1 MERTLLMMDDDF
13 QRVFELK
20 AVLSPEINILHAYGL
35 RDASKLVAQHPL
47 SVAVLKLSAVDS
59 ADCFEFLADL
69 RAARPMPIIMIH
81 TMNEEER
88 TLAYDMGA
96 DLCIDAPANTKELA
110 AGIRAQLRRY
120 YTLNRMAQLREAG
133 MVVRY
138 KELAVDPQHRTV
150 TMRGRPVELLAKEF
164 DVLYFL
170 VRHPGSVFTKDQ
182 IYEHVWK
189 EEHPYGSQ
197 SVADHICAIRRKLG
211 LSAHDK
217 EYIETVRHIGYRFV
231 HQMSNPV

>member
-13 QRVFELK
+13 QRVLDLK
-20 AVLSPEINILHAYGL
+20 SVLPAGMNLLHAYGL
-35 RDASKLVAQHPL
+35 GDASRLAAQHAI
-47 SVAVLKLSAVDS
+47 SVVVLKLTAVDS
-59 ADCFEFLADL
+59 TDCFEFLADL
-69 RAARPMPIIMIH
+69 RAARPMPIIMTH

-96 DLCIDAPANTKELA
+96 DLCIDAPAHTKELTA
-110 AGIRAQLRRY
+110 AIRAQLRRH
-120 YTLNRMAQLREAG
+120 YTLSRMAQLREVG
-133 MVVRY
+133 MIIRY
-138 KELAVDPQHRTV
+138 GELTVDPQHRTV

-217 EYIETVRHIGYRFV
+217 EYIETVRHIGYRFA
-231 HQMSNPV
+231 H